1 MLKIYSL
8 RIKVYV
14 KIGPLTLFSY
24 KHTLEQ
30 VGRSQLLL
38 LPFPLATGTRG
49 YYLVMLS
56 YGNVPDAQQS
66 ELTSSWRIMTA
77 EQRAK
82 QYSVARVEA
91 AEEFKR
97 SSLLHLVLFYQM

>member
-1 MLKIYSL
+1 MLKTYSL

-14 KIGPLTLFSY
+14 KIGPLTLFSH

-30 VGRSQLLL
+30 VGRSQLL
-38 LPFPLATGTRG
+38 PFPLPTGTRG
-49 YYLVMLS
+49 YYLVMRS

-77 EQRAK
+77 EQWAK
-82 QYSVARVEA
+82 QYSVARAEA
-91 AEEFKR
+91 AEEFKC
-97 SSLLHLVLFYQM
+97 SSLLHLLLFYQM